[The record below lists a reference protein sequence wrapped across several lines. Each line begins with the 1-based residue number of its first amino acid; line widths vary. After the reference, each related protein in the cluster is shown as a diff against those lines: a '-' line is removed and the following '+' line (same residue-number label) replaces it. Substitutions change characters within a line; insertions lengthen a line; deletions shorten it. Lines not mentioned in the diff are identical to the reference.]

1 MLYRVEH
8 AWLVWLCKIKLSHYT
23 FKAPLLSPLEF
34 SMENQ
39 QPKFQNSLLKCQ
51 AKADEDPACVWMCV
65 RERDREGGRESFRRE
80 QRKSCRCP
88 VFPKPQLQCNEPT
101 ERDRA
106 NQTAEDVWRVGNST
120 WVFFSVLPTTA
131 TQLRRTSSLLLN
143 DCIDLVCSRTLS
155 LSGETCIRRTGHAWD
170 FPTWAD

>member
-65 RERDREGGRESFRRE
+65 RERDREGGRESFRGE

-88 VFPKPQLQCNEPT
+88 VFPKPQLRRNEPT
-101 ERDRA
+101 EWDRA

-120 WVFFSVLPTTA
+120 WVFFSVARHCNATA
-131 TQLRRTSSLLLN
+131 TNVIIASQWLYWP
-143 DCIDLVCSRTLS
+143 CSRTLS
-155 LSGETCIRRTGHAWD
+155 LSGETCIRRTRHAWD